1 MVRSSFFCLFLLLLI
16 SCSPYRKISI
26 PASEYMTNNMKGS
39 SHADVIK
46 SLGTYTKRTDEAN
59 GYKLL
64 FDYSFTMID
73 GADKTQN
80 YKKVN
85 TITPNMPSLDP
96 NKMNVD
102 PRSSTEKQPSMAQFG
117 DTKMAKFLEISF
129 SSDGKV
135 QSVRAEGFPDSVR
148 YVSRK

>member
-1 MVRSSFFCLFLLLLI
+1 
-16 SCSPYRKISI
+16 
-26 PASEYMTNNMKGS
+26 MTNNMKGAT
-39 SHADVIK
+39 HADVIK

-85 TITPNMPSLDP
+85 TSTPNMPSLDP
-96 NKMNVD
+96 NKMRVD

-117 DTKMAKFLEISF
+117 DSKMAKFLEISF
-129 SSDGKV
+129 SNDGKV

-148 YVSRK
+148 YVPKK